1 MNVSFSG
8 IGGEEKL
15 WWRMKTAQME
25 WRPQKQEAHRRQVT
39 AALFSL
45 FAFPLFSSL
54 LPHIY
59 PVLNVFSQRSGFPV
73 SVFSFQ
79 PSHPPS
85 SRVSERS
92 CLSSEAVPMINKITM
107 WSPELIFFPS
117 CAVNLTQTT
126 AGRGGAFERLGRPHS
141 LSRIDEIFARLHMA
155 PLSSS
160 NWKDLTPATAFLL
173 WSRPSTSQ
181 SMWLRF
187 AAAAESLL
195 KSHLVHFPLIFS
207 ALLPARGWPLS
218 VDGMMYVQVHKQINY
233 LFWLQLCYTT

>member
-1 MNVSFSG
+1 MEIMNQFLLPERALHSVHDQRVFPESSVIIISFSG

-25 WRPQKQEAHRRQVT
+25 WRQQKQEAHRRQVT
-39 AALFSL
+39 AAFFSFSYFHPFLVSSPTLSSL
-45 FAFPLFSSL
+45 FFTPP
-54 LPHIY
+54 PHI
-59 PVLNVFSQRSGFPV
+59 PSLKFFSHCSGFPV

-85 SRVSERS
+85 SRVRERV

-117 CAVNLTQTT
+117 CAVNLTQTL
-126 AGRGGAFERLGRPHS
+126 AGRGGAFKRLGRPHS

-160 NWKDLTPATAFLL
+160 N
-173 WSRPSTSQ
+173 
-181 SMWLRF
+181 
-187 AAAAESLL
+187 
-195 KSHLVHFPLIFS
+195 
-207 ALLPARGWPLS
+207 
-218 VDGMMYVQVHKQINY
+218 
-233 LFWLQLCYTT
+233 